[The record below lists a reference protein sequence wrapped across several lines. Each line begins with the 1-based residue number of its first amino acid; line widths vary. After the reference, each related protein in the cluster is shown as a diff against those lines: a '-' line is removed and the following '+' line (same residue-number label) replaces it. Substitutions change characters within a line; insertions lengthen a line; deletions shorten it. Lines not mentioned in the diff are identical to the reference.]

1 MQRFNVFWKL
11 LENMLF
17 GTKTQESP
25 KICQTM
31 VVFSYLL
38 PLKAFLL
45 YLRANFKYFWKIFL
59 TKDPS
64 NWKYFFV
71 KISPLSNFINA
82 IRDVTCNEI
91 LITIVKL
98 CDWKV
103 SVCQGCNGPVK
114 NNWLPFPPPYNL
126 VAAKMC
132 REYFKDGEKQM
143 SGPSIYIC
151 DVECI
156 SIFSNVFNVV
166 WWHPAWIVQS
176 HWDAFESFP
185 DVLKIHPQ
193 HCLPLFHLLLL
204 ISNVY
209 SYEHIRFNP
218 Y

>member
-17 GTKTQESP
+17 GTKTQESS

-38 PLKAFLL
+38 SLKAFLL

-64 NWKYFFV
+64 NWKCFFV

-143 SGPSIYIC
+143 SGPSNIYLRCRMYFNIF
-151 DVECI
+151 EC
-156 SIFSNVFNVV
+156 
-166 WWHPAWIVQS
+166 VQCRMVTPRMDS
-176 HWDAFESFP
+176 AVALRCFW
-185 DVLKIHPQ
+185 K
-193 HCLPLFHLLLL
+193 LPRC
-204 ISNVY
+204 S
-209 SYEHIRFNP
+209 
-218 Y
+218 

>member
-1 MQRFNVFWKL
+1 
-11 LENMLF
+11 MLF
-17 GTKTQESP
+17 GTKTQESS

-38 PLKAFLL
+38 SLKAFLL

-103 SVCQGCNGPVK
+103 SVCQGCSGPVK

-143 SGPSIYIC
+143 SGPSNIYLRCRMYFNIF
-151 DVECI
+151 EC
-156 SIFSNVFNVV
+156 
-166 WWHPAWIVQS
+166 VQCHMVTPRMDS
-176 HWDAFESFP
+176 AVALGCF
-185 DVLKIHPQ
+185 
-193 HCLPLFHLLLL
+193 
-204 ISNVY
+204 
-209 SYEHIRFNP
+209 
-218 Y
+218 